1 MSKTKMNIF
10 EILKWTTMN
19 PLQDQTERG
28 SADPRRGTSKRFIN
42 RTLASMY
49 SKNCLVNTDEF
60 YGIVVLKYKR
70 DVGSINLP
78 HTVMSSMAGDPPNDT
93 SNHNVYKVYVPELE
107 CRPYPQALNDP
118 ILATYQD
125 VVESAGLDC
134 AVGNIVRIQYGDL
147 GNMKNPRIVG
157 KEGRVP
163 ADFLPSKMEH
173 GLHVD
178 FQENVPAIAQ
188 SIAPYSGPSPNADRL
203 REFIEPNFQIYEKET
218 ELTSGGDLKSD
229 IVNATISI
237 LSTILF
243 EISGIT
249 IKLSAGNDLFHQ
261 TTEAARLSRHRKGN
275 AVDFTISPNDGTTV
289 DRVEKILQRY
299 AAGNNKKFRYLNEYT
314 DPTAHAT
321 GKHFHISWGL
331 GSEGNTALWVAEDLA
346 ARGEIEPL
354 SVGGVESENHIAS
367 LSSGVGSSYP
377 S

>member
-1 MSKTKMNIF
+1 MTADMNIF

-19 PLQDQTERG
+19 PLEDQTERG
-28 SADPRRGTSKRFIN
+28 SGDPRRGTSKRFIN

-60 YGIVVLKYKR
+60 YGIVVLKYRR
-70 DVGSINLP
+70 DTGNINLP
-78 HTVMSSMAGDPPNDT
+78 HTVMASMTMTGDKHTT

-125 VVESAGLDC
+125 VVEGAGIGC
-134 AVGNIVRIQYGDL
+134 APGDIVRIQYGDL
-147 GNMKNPRIVG
+147 GNMKNPRIVS
-157 KEGRVP
+157 KEGQVP
-163 ADFLPSKMEH
+163 SDFLPSKMEH

-178 FQENVPAIAQ
+178 FQQNVPAIAQ
-188 SIAPYSGPSPNADRL
+188 SVAPYSGPSPNADRL
-203 REFIEPNFQIYEKET
+203 RDFIEPNFQLSEKEA

-229 IVNATISI
+229 IVNATISV

-243 EISGIT
+243 EINGIT
-249 IKLSAGNDLFHQ
+249 IEVTSGNDLFHQ
-261 TTEAARLSRHRKGN
+261 TNEKARLSRHRKGN
-275 AVDFTISPNDGTTV
+275 AVDFTIFPNDGATV

-314 DPTAHAT
+314 APTAHAT

-331 GSEGNTALWVAEDLA
+331 GTEGNPALWVAEDLA

-354 SVGGVESENHIAS
+354 PVGGVESENHIAS
-367 LSSGVGSSYP
+367 LSSNVGSSYP
-377 S
+377 T